1 MTDYTVAHDH
11 LVYVLLLDRYDHPL
25 RYCGVFSTHELAEA
39 AMRKLEQEEI
49 DDFGYSHDYFI
60 RPVRLDSGE

>member
-39 AMRKLEQEEI
+39 AKSKMRAIEI
-49 DDFGYSHDYFI
+49 ADFGYAHDYVI
-60 RPVRLDSGE
+60 RAVRLDSGE

>member
-25 RYCGVFSTHELAEA
+25 RYCGVFSTYERAKSEMRAAE
-39 AMRKLEQEEI
+39 QVEI
-49 DDFGYSHDYFI
+49 DGYGYSHDYVI
-60 RPVRLDSGE
+60 RTVRLDSGE

>member
-25 RYCGVFSTHELAEA
+25 RYCGAEA
-39 AMRKLEQEEI
+39 AKSKMRAIEI
-49 DDFGYSHDYFI
+49 ADFGYAHDYVI
-60 RPVRLDSGE
+60 RAVRLDSGE